1 MPDTRLKVRHF
12 SNAAPA
18 EIGMNTEFAGG
29 KPSLPV
35 GTAEPGRVIQER
47 TAPTEEARAPSALR
61 PESKRY
67 LPLDAYRG
75 LIMIL
80 LVSNGFG
87 FQELIHNPTYHA
99 IAYQFEHHWV
109 GGRGG
114 VVFYDLIMPAFLFMV
129 GVAMPYSF
137 ARRTELGA
145 TPRDR
150 FKHVVVRCV
159 HLIIISEIWVSIDEH
174 RAHLEVHNV
183 LFVVAVTYFICY
195 FLMRL
200 DWWKQAGV
208 AAMLLVLHSAVYLL
222 FPGPGGAFT
231 QHLSAAARLDQ
242 FLGLARFNY
251 PYLCVTLNLVA
262 EIPSVLFG
270 VWVGNLLRSGKP
282 RAHQLEIMALGMF
295 VAFGLGLGFSP
306 LVPINKWLWTSTYT
320 LDTTGWSILGLLI
333 LILLVDFAGI
343 RRPMFPL
350 VVVGMNPL
358 FVYCLEPL
366 SGWINNSL
374 VLFTRGFKFIG
385 TLAPV
390 AQWCTVLLV
399 MWYLAYWLY
408 KRKIFL
414 RA

>member
-1 MPDTRLKVRHF
+1 METKDTDRKM
-12 SNAAPA
+12 SSAATGEEPA
-18 EIGMNTEFAGG
+18 QPVQG
-29 KPSLPV
+29 KAVPAKS
-35 GTAEPGRVIQER
+35 GRNL
-47 TAPTEEARAPSALR
+47 A
-61 PESKRY
+61 
-67 LPLDAYRG
+67 LDAYRG

-87 FQELIHNPTYHA
+87 FQELSHNPTYHA

-129 GVAMPYSF
+129 GVAMPYAF

-159 HLIIISEIWVSIDEH
+159 HLIILSQLWESVEH
-174 RAHLEVHNV
+174 HQAYLNANNV

-195 FLMRL
+195 FLIRL
-200 DWWKQAGV
+200 RWWQQVAV
-208 AAMLLVLHSAVYLL
+208 AASLLVLHSAVYLF
-222 FPGPGGAFT
+222 FPGPGGAFV
-231 QHLSAAARLDQ
+231 QQFSVGYRLDRL
-242 FLGLARFNY
+242 LGFARFN
-251 PYLCVTLNLVA
+251 PYCPQCNTFTLVA

-282 RAHQLEIMALGMF
+282 RTRQLKIMALGM
-295 VAFGLGLGFSP
+295 VAAFALGLGFSP

-320 LDTTGWSILGLLI
+320 LYTTGWSILGLMI
-333 LILLVDFAGI
+333 MVLLVDFLGI
-343 RRPMFPL
+343 RKTMFPL

-366 SGWINNSL
+366 SGYFDNAITT
-374 VLFTRGFKFIG
+374 FTGGYKFIG

-390 AQWCTVLLV
+390 AQWTTILLV

-408 KRKIFL
+408 RRKIFL